1 MATIHELERERR
13 YNTAKRALFDK
24 LYSSLNSKQREA
36 VYTINGPLLVLAG
49 AGSGK
54 TTVLVERIGYI
65 IRYGNAYKY
74 ETPNSEFTDEDI
86 MRLERA
92 INAPKEEIA
101 AVLESCAVS
110 PCPPWSVLAITFT
123 KKAAGEMKERLEKM
137 LGPSAN
143 EVWAGTFH
151 SVCVRLL
158 RRFGSQIG
166 LDNNFTIYDETDS
179 LKLMSTIMKER
190 NIDDKV
196 LPAKN
201 VLNVIGRLKDKLTTP
216 EEFALQAEASRD
228 FGMRRTAEL
237 YREYAKR
244 LKGANAVDFDDII
257 MRTVELLS
265 VSAEVR
271 EFLGKRFRYISVDE
285 YQDTNYAQF
294 MLASLIAG
302 GRRNLMVVGDDDQS
316 IYRFRGATIENILNF
331 DRTYA
336 DAQVIKLEQNY
347 RSTSVILDAAN
358 AVIANNT
365 NRKGKELWT
374 SKEGG
379 EKITLAKLDDQ
390 NEEGYYVADMINS
403 ICRRQNKTFGDFA
416 VLYRTRAQSNALE
429 KAFVRA
435 GVKYYIVGDTRFY
448 DRKEIKDI
456 MAYLQL
462 VSNPDDNI
470 RLMRIINVPRRKI
483 GETTVDA
490 VAQIA
495 AAEGRSMFAVIKDSA
510 KYTALSKSAKTLTAF
525 ADLIEALRREACN
538 KNLPDFVESVLDMTG
553 YLQMLRDGGEAEAE
567 RCDNARELISNAL
580 EYANE
585 VLGGDIAPDPL
596 AEEEPTATENSGIR
610 FTSEEAEKT
619 KAIDLLG
626 GFLEDVALVSDVDK
640 LDENAQAVVLMTV
653 HSAKG
658 LEFPVVFLTGMEEG
672 LFPGYRSQTDM
683 AELEEERRLAYVA
696 ITRAKEKLYITYAKN
711 RMLFGRTQF
720 STESQFVKEI
730 PQNLIESNLSMREKA
745 SEIEA
750 VQTAQARKT
759 FDRTTVKP
767 KANEGGEQF
776 AAGDCVRHK
785 IFGKGIVLSAT
796 KMGPDVLYEVAFDTV
811 GTKKL
816 MGSYV
821 KMTKE

>member
-1 MATIHELERERR
+1 
-13 YNTAKRALFDK
+13 
-24 LYSSLNSKQREA
+24 
-36 VYTINGPLLVLAG
+36 
-49 AGSGK
+49 
-54 TTVLVERIGYI
+54 
-65 IRYGNAYKY
+65 
-74 ETPNSEFTDEDI
+74 
-86 MRLERA
+86 
-92 INAPKEEIA
+92 
-101 AVLESCAVS
+101 
-110 PCPPWSVLAITFT
+110 
-123 KKAAGEMKERLEKM
+123 
-137 LGPSAN
+137 
-143 EVWAGTFH
+143 
-151 SVCVRLL
+151 
-158 RRFGSQIG
+158 
-166 LDNNFTIYDETDS
+166 
-179 LKLMSTIMKER
+179 
-190 NIDDKV
+190 
-196 LPAKN
+196 
-201 VLNVIGRLKDKLTTP
+201 
-216 EEFALQAEASRD
+216 
-228 FGMRRTAEL
+228 
-237 YREYAKR
+237 
-244 LKGANAVDFDDII
+244 
-257 MRTVELLS
+257 
-265 VSAEVR
+265 
-271 EFLGKRFRYISVDE
+271 
-285 YQDTNYAQF
+285 
-294 MLASLIAG
+294 
-302 GRRNLMVVGDDDQS
+302 
-316 IYRFRGATIENILNF
+316 
-331 DRTYA
+331 
-336 DAQVIKLEQNY
+336 
-347 RSTSVILDAAN
+347 
-358 AVIANNT
+358 
-365 NRKGKELWT
+365 
-374 SKEGG
+374 
-379 EKITLAKLDDQ
+379 
-390 NEEGYYVADMINS
+390 
-403 ICRRQNKTFGDFA
+403 
-416 VLYRTRAQSNALE
+416 
-429 KAFVRA
+429 
-435 GVKYYIVGDTRFY
+435 
-448 DRKEIKDI
+448 
-456 MAYLQL
+456 
-462 VSNPDDNI
+462 
-470 RLMRIINVPRRKI
+470 
-483 GETTVDA
+483 
-490 VAQIA
+490 
-495 AAEGRSMFAVIKDSA
+495 MFAVIKDSA

-585 VLGGDIAPDPL
+585 VLGGNPVPDPL
-596 AEEEPTATENSGIR
+596 AEDEPTATENSGIR